1 MAYPT
6 YIPNYSGYAPN
17 GQYAPQ
23 QGFYGQQ
30 VQSPAQTINSL
41 NAQPQGAQ
49 GLSATSRLVSSR
61 EEAVAV
67 PADFGGSLMLFPDI
81 THNRIYTK
89 RWNMQTGAAD
99 FIEFAPVV
107 PEPVEQQPEV
117 EYATVNDVQDLK
129 DYLDDIYDEVMRLKN
144 KGKAAKRSE
153 PDE

>member
-1 MAYPT
+1 MAYPYYPT
-6 YIPNYSGYAPN
+6 YGNYAPT
-17 GQYAPQ
+17 APYTPQ
-23 QGFYGQQ
+23 
-30 VQSPAQTINSL
+30 
-41 NAQPQGAQ
+41 NALYQPQGPAPLSAAPAQNAQAQGTQ
-49 GLSATSRLVSSR
+49 GLSPASRLVSSR

-89 RWNMQTGAAD
+89 RWNLQTGAAD
-99 FIEFAPVV
+99 FIEFIPAP
-107 PEPVEQQPEV
+107 PEPVDVAPVV
-117 EYATVNDVQDLK
+117 EYATVSDVQDLK